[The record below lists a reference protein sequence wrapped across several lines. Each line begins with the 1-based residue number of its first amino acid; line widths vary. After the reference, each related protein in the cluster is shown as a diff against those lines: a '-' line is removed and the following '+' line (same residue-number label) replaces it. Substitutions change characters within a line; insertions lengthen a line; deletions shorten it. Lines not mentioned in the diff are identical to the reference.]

1 MTKATKYLPAYKR
14 RQATVQATLELAAEH
29 APTEITTARIAA
41 RMGMSQAAVFRHFS
55 TKSEVWEEVMRW
67 VAREL
72 MEQVQQAAAPGTPA
86 LNALEAVFLAH
97 VAFAAQYPGVPRILF
112 AELQQTGPTPVREIV
127 LKLVRDYGFLV
138 ASLLERGRQ
147 SGEVDSSI
155 STETASSMFLGA
167 VQGLIIKGL
176 LSCDMDIMTRSA
188 PATYALF
195 RRSIE
200 LKQ

>member
-14 RQATVQATLELAAEH
+14 RQATVQATLELAAKH
-29 APTEITTARIAA
+29 APTEITTAKIAA

-55 TKSEVWEEVMRW
+55 TKSAVWEEVMRW

-72 MEQVQQAAAPGTPA
+72 MEQVQQAAAPGPPA

-97 VAFAAQYPGVPRILF
+97 VAFVAQYPGVPRILF
-112 AELQQTGPTPVREIV
+112 AELQQVSPTPVREIV
-127 LKLVRDYGFLV
+127 WELVRDYGLLV

-147 SGEVDSSI
+147 SGEIDSSI